1 MGVSMAVVSFAVA
14 ADGTLSQTRQVHCD
28 TTNLAMAIEDI
39 DNRGDEPDDVH
50 FAWIDPLD
58 YEQGLPFAENL
69 DANRLWD
76 PADILTSL
84 AWISKLGAEGEV
96 KMNDISFDFDQV
108 RTLCSFAAAHGER
121 IGVFLVT

>member
-14 ADGTLSQTRQVHCD
+14 ADGTLSQTRQVQCD
-28 TTNLAMAIEDI
+28 TMNLATAIEDI

-50 FAWIDPLD
+50 FAWIEPLD
-58 YEQGLPFAENL
+58 HEQGHPFAESL
-69 DANRLWD
+69 EADHLWD

-96 KMNDISFDFDQV
+96 KLDGISFDFDQV

-121 IGVFLVT
+121 IGVFIVT